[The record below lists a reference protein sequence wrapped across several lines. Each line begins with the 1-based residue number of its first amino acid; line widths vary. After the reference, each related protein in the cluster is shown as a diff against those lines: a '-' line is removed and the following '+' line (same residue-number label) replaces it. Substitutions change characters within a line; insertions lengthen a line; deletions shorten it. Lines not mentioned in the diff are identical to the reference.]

1 MSLERG
7 LSRPAWTNER
17 NRQCTHQAFGACGVV
32 GAGAVLALPALV
44 ATAVGLTACDPLA
57 AGPADPASAADAAP
71 AKAAPKP
78 TIVLV
83 HGAWADASSWN
94 GEVDHLQR
102 DGYVVRAID
111 TPCVA

>member
-1 MSLERG
+1 
-7 LSRPAWTNER
+7 
-17 NRQCTHQAFGACGVV
+17 V
-32 GAGAVLALPALV
+32 PALV
-44 ATAVGLTACDPLA
+44 ATAVGLTACGPSA
-57 AGPADPASAADAAP
+57 AAPADPAPAAHAAP
-71 AKAAPKP
+71 AKAAPEP

-94 GEVDHLQR
+94 GEVERLQR